1 MDVLCLLCDSNE
13 NFVSVLTRSPL
24 LSPPPP
30 LFPQCEKKLT
40 IAADNG
46 PAKQGAGAPV
56 DPAKAAKDLKENSAK
71 QVEDAEEVRSKCVE
85 GFKQLGQTNTKS
97 CDEAFEST
105 KAKIETSL
113 TAAKTNLDAMSPAAA
128 EGAGA
133 GAVEG
138 KVEAKLPAPEGKP
151 SGAGSAES
159 TAAAAGAARK
169 FLR

>member
-1 MDVLCLLCDSNE
+1 VD
-13 NFVSVLTRSPL
+13 
-24 LSPPPP
+24 
-30 LFPQCEKKLT
+30 
-40 IAADNG
+40 
-46 PAKQGAGAPV
+46 AG
-56 DPAKAAKDLKENSAK
+56 KAAKDLKENSAK
-71 QVEDAEEVRSKCVE
+71 QVEEAEEVRSKCIE

-133 GAVEG
+133 GASSPVAEG
-138 KVEAKLPAPEGKP
+138 KETDTSGKAKLPAPEGKP
-151 SGAGSAES
+151 SGGGSAES
-159 TAAAAGAARK
+159 ATAAAGAARK